1 MKLYEIAERYKNLE
15 ELLGN
20 PDIEESMIVEALNK
34 VDGEFEEKAENIGK
48 FIKVLDANSK
58 AIDEEIKR
66 LTKLKKSNENQKNW
80 LKNYLYNAMKLLDKL
95 KLKTNF
101 FNFWIQKNPISLKI
115 TDETKLPDTYKETE
129 VITTI
134 NKEALKE
141 DLKNG
146 LVIEGAELIQGEGL
160 RIR

>member
-20 PDIEESMIVEALNK
+20 PDIEENMIVEALDK

-48 FIKVLDANSK
+48 FIKLLDANSK

-66 LTKLKKSNENQKNW
+66 LTKLKKSNDNQKNW

-95 KLKTNF
+95 KLKTKF

-146 LVIEGAELIQGEGL
+146 LVIEGAELTQGEGL

>member
-95 KLKTNF
+95 KLKTKF

>member
-20 PDIEESMIVEALNK
+20 PDIEENMIVEALDK

-48 FIKVLDANSK
+48 FIKLLDANSK

-66 LTKLKKSNENQKNW
+66 LTKLKKSNDNQKNW

-95 KLKTNF
+95 KLKTKF
-101 FNFWIQKNPISLKI
+101 FNRSDYN
-115 TDETKLPDTYKETE
+115 
-129 VITTI
+129 
-134 NKEALKE
+134 NK
-141 DLKNG
+141 
-146 LVIEGAELIQGEGL
+146 
-160 RIR
+160 

>member
-1 MKLYEIAERYKNLE
+1 
-15 ELLGN
+15 
-20 PDIEESMIVEALNK
+20 MIVEALDK

-48 FIKVLDANSK
+48 FIKLLDANSK

-66 LTKLKKSNENQKNW
+66 LTKLKKSNDNQKNW

-95 KLKTNF
+95 KLKTKF

-146 LVIEGAELIQGEGL
+146 LVIEGAELAQGEGL

>member
-20 PDIEESMIVEALNK
+20 PSIFCHMFLVSLDK

-48 FIKVLDANSK
+48 FIKLLDANSK

-66 LTKLKKSNENQKNW
+66 LTKLKKSNDNQKNW

-95 KLKTNF
+95 KLKTKF

-146 LVIEGAELIQGEGL
+146 LVIEGAELAQGEGL

>member
-20 PDIEESMIVEALNK
+20 PDIEENMIVEALDK

-48 FIKVLDANSK
+48 FIKLLDANSK

-66 LTKLKKSNENQKNW
+66 LTKLKKSNDNQKNW

-95 KLKTNF
+95 KLKTKF
-101 FNFWIQKNPISLKI
+101 FNFWIQKNPVSLKI

-146 LVIEGAELIQGEGL
+146 LVIEGAELTQGESL

>member
-20 PDIEESMIVEALNK
+20 PDIEESMIAEVLDK

-66 LTKLKKSNENQKNW
+66 LTKLKKSNDNQKNW
-80 LKNYLYNAMKLLDKL
+80 FKNYLYNSMKLLDKL
-95 KLKTNF
+95 KFKTKF

-129 VITTI
+129 MITTI

-141 DLKNG
+141 DLKSG
-146 LVIEGAELIQGEGL
+146 LAIEGAELVQGEGL